1 MSKDHSGLV
10 SVARALWGLQSV
22 YGDIPNTLA
31 QGRSVRKLLNMV
43 AMFNLQFGQP
53 PTKQVSFKLP
63 DIPGQCC
70 LWRHTQHPGPGQIG
84 PQAAQH
90 GCHVQP
96 SVRPSRPPSR
106 LAQITRYSGTVLSM
120 ETYPTPWPR
129 ADRSA
134 EPKIYLL

>member
-43 AMFNLQFGQP
+43 AMFNHQFGQP
-53 PTKQVSFKLP
+53 PTKQVGFKLP

-70 LWRHTQHPGPGQIG
+70 VSVTFW
-84 PQAAQH
+84 H
-90 GCHVQP
+90 G
-96 SVRPSRPPSR
+96 
-106 LAQITRYSGTVLSM
+106 SG
-120 ETYPTPWPR
+120 
-129 ADRSA
+129 SA
-134 EPKIYLL
+134 EQYL

>member
-43 AMFNLQFGQP
+43 AMFNHQFGQP

-63 DIPGQCC
+63 
-70 LWRHTQHPGPGQIG
+70 
-84 PQAAQH
+84 
-90 GCHVQP
+90 
-96 SVRPSRPPSR
+96 
-106 LAQITRYSGTVLSM
+106 RYSGKVLRIC
-120 ETYPTPWPR
+120 YILARILNPR
-129 ADRSA
+129 IRTSD
-134 EPKIYLL
+134 